1 MFNLKEIQDFAPF
14 CLSCLGRVVG
24 KIGFGLDN
32 RERGIEILNQLEIQ
46 EGAGLEDSL
55 ISDDSDCK
63 ICDGLISEIPN
74 FVALVS
80 TTMSEYSIYSFKIG
94 TIVDKDLLSRESDFQ
109 LVFGENIGESIKSQL
124 NRETGIGVWKN
135 TAIEAKIES
144 PDAVAIIDTSYDTIE
159 LEIKSLFIEGNYNK
173 FDRTVPQ
180 TRWPCS
186 RCKGMGCI
194 KCDNTGQLYPDSV
207 QSLIANSFTRESLCT
222 ENLFHGMGREDI
234 DAAMLGDGRPFVLEL
249 RMPRIRDIN
258 LEGLEK
264 EINEANKNR
273 IKVINLRFVDRPR
286 VAELKNTVCDKSYR
300 VDVSV
305 SDRARKKSVRARTT
319 SMESLKKG
327 SQRLTGTV
335 IEQRTPTRVSH
346 RRADLVRPRLI
357 NSVDVVSFEDNMAE
371 LIIRAQHGTY
381 IRELVSGDEGRTVPS
396 LSSLIDANCKVEVL
410 DVLNLHLEAKEEK
423 ND

>member
-46 EGAGLEDSL
+46 EGVGLEDGL

-80 TTMSEYSIYSFKIG
+80 TTMSEYSIDSFKIG
-94 TIVDKDLLSRESDFQ
+94 TIVDKELLLRESNFQ

-135 TAIEAKIES
+135 TAIEAKIEN
-144 PDAVAIIDTSYDTIE
+144 PDAVAIVDTSYDTIE

-186 RCKGMGCI
+186 RCKGMGCR
-194 KCDNTGQLYPDSV
+194 KCDNTGQLYQDSV
-207 QSLIANSFTRESLCT
+207 QSLIANSFSRESLCT
-222 ENLFHGMGREDI
+222 EDLFHGMGREDI

-249 RMPRIRDIN
+249 RMPKVRNLN
-258 LEGLEK
+258 LEELEK
-264 EINEANKNR
+264 EINEDNKNR
-273 IKVINLRFVDRPR
+273 VKVINLRFVDRPR

-305 SDRARKKSVRARTT
+305 SDKISI
-319 SMESLKKG
+319 ESLKKG

>member
-1 MFNLKEIQDFAPF
+1 MFNLKEIQNFAPF
-14 CLSCLGRVVG
+14 CLSCLGRTVG

-32 RERGIEILNQLEIQ
+32 RERGIEILNQLEIR
-46 EGAGLEDSL
+46 EEASLEDCL
-55 ISDDSDCK
+55 ISEGSDCK
-63 ICDGLISEIPN
+63 ICEGLISEIPN

-80 TTMSEYSIYSFKIG
+80 ASISEYSISSFKIG

-109 LVFGENIGESIKSQL
+109 LAFGETSGESIKSQL

-135 TAIEAKIES
+135 TKIEAKMES
-144 PDAVAIIDTSYDTIE
+144 PDAVAIIDTSYDTIN

-186 RCKGMGCI
+186 SCKGMGCRE
-194 KCDNTGQLYPDSV
+194 CDNTGQLYPDSV
-207 QSLIANSFTRESLCT
+207 QSLIANSLSRESLCT
-222 ENLFHGMGREDI
+222 EDLFHGMGREDI

-249 RMPRIRDIN
+249 RMPKVRDLN

-273 IKVINLRFVDRPR
+273 IKVSNLRFVDRPR

-300 VDVSV
+300 VDISV
-305 SDRARKKSVRARTT
+305 SDINSI
-319 SMESLKKG
+319 ESLKKG

-357 NSVDVVSFEDNMAE
+357 NSVDVVSFEDNMVE
-371 LIIRAQHGTY
+371 LVIRAQHGTY
-381 IRELVSGDEGRTVPS
+381 IRELVSGDKGRTVPS

-410 DVLNLHLEAKEEK
+410 DVLNLHFEAKEEQK
-423 ND
+423 

>member
-46 EGAGLEDSL
+46 EVAGLEDSL

-74 FVALVS
+74 FVVLAS
-80 TTMSEYSIYSFKIG
+80 ASMSEYSISSFKIG

-109 LVFGENIGESIKSQL
+109 LVFGDNLGESIKSQL

-186 RCKGMGCI
+186 RCKGMGCRR
-194 KCDNTGQLYPDSV
+194 CDNTGQLYPDSV
-207 QSLIANSFTRESLCT
+207 QSLIANSFSRESLCT
-222 ENLFHGMGREDI
+222 EDLFHGMGREDI

-249 RMPRIRDIN
+249 RMPKVRDLN
-258 LEGLEK
+258 LEGLGK
-264 EINEANKNR
+264 EINEANKDR
-273 IKVINLRFVDRPR
+273 IKVSNLRFVDRPR

-300 VDVSV
+300 VDISV
-305 SDRARKKSVRARTT
+305 SDIISI
-319 SMESLKKG
+319 ESLKKG

-346 RRADLVRPRLI
+346 RRADLVRSRLI
-357 NSVDVVSFEDNMAE
+357 NIVDVLSFEDNMVE
-371 LIIRAQHGTY
+371 LVIRAQHGTY

-396 LSSLIDANCKVEVL
+396 LSSLIDASCKVEVL

>member
-1 MFNLKEIQDFAPF
+1 MFNLKEIQNFAPF
-14 CLSCLGRVVG
+14 CLSCLGRTVG

-32 RERGIEILNQLEIQ
+32 RERGIEILNQLEIR
-46 EGAGLEDSL
+46 EEASLEDSL
-55 ISDDSDCK
+55 ISEGSGCK
-63 ICDGLISEIPN
+63 ICEDLISEIPN

-80 TTMSEYSIYSFKIG
+80 ASISEYSISSFKIG

-109 LVFGENIGESIKSQL
+109 LVFGENSGESIKSQL

-135 TAIEAKIES
+135 TKIEAKMES
-144 PDAVAIIDTSYDTIE
+144 PDAVAIIDTSYDTIN

-186 RCKGMGCI
+186 SCKGMGCR

-207 QSLIANSFTRESLCT
+207 QSLIANSLSRESLCT
-222 ENLFHGMGREDI
+222 EDLFHGMGREDI

-249 RMPRIRDIN
+249 RMPKVRDLN

-264 EINEANKNR
+264 EINEVNKNR
-273 IKVINLRFVDRPR
+273 IKVSNLRFVDRPR

-300 VDVSV
+300 VDISV
-305 SDRARKKSVRARTT
+305 SDIKSI
-319 SMESLKKG
+319 ESLKKG

-357 NSVDVVSFEDNMAE
+357 NSVDVVSFEDNMVE
-371 LIIRAQHGTY
+371 LVIRAQHGTY
-381 IRELVSGDEGRTVPS
+381 IRELVSGDKGRTVPS

-410 DVLNLHLEAKEEK
+410 DVLNLHFEAKEEQK
-423 ND
+423 

>member
-46 EGAGLEDSL
+46 EAAGLEGSL

-74 FVALVS
+74 FVVLAS
-80 TTMSEYSIYSFKIG
+80 ASMSEYSISSFKIG

-109 LVFGENIGESIKSQL
+109 LVFGENLGESIKSQL

-186 RCKGMGCI
+186 RCKGMGCRR
-194 KCDNTGQLYPDSV
+194 CDDTGQLYPDSV
-207 QSLIANSFTRESLCT
+207 QSLIANSFSRESLCT
-222 ENLFHGMGREDI
+222 EDLFHGMGREDI

-249 RMPRIRDIN
+249 RMPKVRDLN
-258 LEGLEK
+258 LEGLGK
-264 EINEANKNR
+264 EINEANKDR
-273 IKVINLRFVDRPR
+273 IKVSNLRFVDRPR

-300 VDVSV
+300 VDISV
-305 SDRARKKSVRARTT
+305 SDIT
-319 SMESLKKG
+319 SIESLKKG

-357 NSVDVVSFEDNMAE
+357 NSVDVVSFEDNMVE
-371 LIIRAQHGTY
+371 LVIRAQHGTY
-381 IRELVSGDEGRTVPS
+381 IRELVSGDKGRTVPS

>member
-46 EGAGLEDSL
+46 EVADLEDSL

-74 FVALVS
+74 FVVLAS
-80 TTMSEYSIYSFKIG
+80 ASMSEYSISSFKIG

-109 LVFGENIGESIKSQL
+109 LVFGDNLGESIKSQL

-186 RCKGMGCI
+186 RCKGMGC
-194 KCDNTGQLYPDSV
+194 KRCDKTGQLYPDSV
-207 QSLIANSFTRESLCT
+207 QSLIANSFSRESLCT
-222 ENLFHGMGREDI
+222 EDLFHGMGREDI

-249 RMPRIRDIN
+249 RMPKVRDLN
-258 LEGLEK
+258 LEGLGK
-264 EINEANKNR
+264 EINEANKDR
-273 IKVINLRFVDRPR
+273 IKVSNLRFVDRPR

-300 VDVSV
+300 VDISV
-305 SDRARKKSVRARTT
+305 SDIT
-319 SMESLKKG
+319 SIESLKKG

-357 NSVDVVSFEDNMAE
+357 NSVDVVSFEGNMVE
-371 LIIRAQHGTY
+371 LVIRAQHGTY
-381 IRELVSGDEGRTVPS
+381 IRELVSGDKGRTVPS

-410 DVLNLHLEAKEEK
+410 DVLNLHLEAKEEQK
-423 ND
+423 

>member
-46 EGAGLEDSL
+46 EVAGLEGSL

-74 FVALVS
+74 FVVLAS
-80 TTMSEYSIYSFKIG
+80 ASMSEYSISSFKIG

-109 LVFGENIGESIKSQL
+109 LVFGDNLGESIKSQL

-186 RCKGMGCI
+186 RCKGMGC
-194 KCDNTGQLYPDSV
+194 KRCDNTGQLYPDSV
-207 QSLIANSFTRESLCT
+207 QSLIANSFSRESLCT
-222 ENLFHGMGREDI
+222 EDLFHGMGREDI

-249 RMPRIRDIN
+249 RMPKVRDLN
-258 LEGLEK
+258 LEGLGK
-264 EINEANKNR
+264 EINEANKDR
-273 IKVINLRFVDRPR
+273 IKVSNLRFVDRPR

-300 VDVSV
+300 VDISV
-305 SDRARKKSVRARTT
+305 SDIT
-319 SMESLKKG
+319 SIESLKKG

-346 RRADLVRPRLI
+346 RRADLVRSRLI
-357 NSVDVVSFEDNMAE
+357 NNVEVLSFEDNMVE
-371 LIIRAQHGTY
+371 LVIRAQHGTY
-381 IRELVSGDEGRTVPS
+381 IRELVSGDKGRTVPS

>member
-14 CLSCLGRVVG
+14 CLSCLGRTVG

-32 RERGIEILNQLEIQ
+32 RERGIEILNQLEIR
-46 EGAGLEDSL
+46 EEASLEDCL
-55 ISDDSDCK
+55 ISEGSDCK
-63 ICDGLISEIPN
+63 ICEGLISEIPN

-80 TTMSEYSIYSFKIG
+80 ASISEYSISSFKIG

-109 LVFGENIGESIKSQL
+109 LAFGETSGESIKSQL

-135 TAIEAKIES
+135 TKIEAKMES
-144 PDAVAIIDTSYDTIE
+144 PDAVAIIDTSYDTIN

-186 RCKGMGCI
+186 SCKGMGCR

-207 QSLIANSFTRESLCT
+207 QSLIANSLSRESLCT
-222 ENLFHGMGREDI
+222 EDLFHGMGREDI

-249 RMPRIRDIN
+249 RMPKVRDLN

-273 IKVINLRFVDRPR
+273 IKVSNLRFVDRPR

-300 VDVSV
+300 VDISV
-305 SDRARKKSVRARTT
+305 SDINSI
-319 SMESLKKG
+319 ESLKKG

-357 NSVDVVSFEDNMAE
+357 NSVDVVSFEDNMVE
-371 LIIRAQHGTY
+371 LVIRAQHGTY
-381 IRELVSGDEGRTVPS
+381 IRELVSGDKGRTVPS
-396 LSSLIDANCKVEVL
+396 LSSLVDANCKVEVL